1 MSSVVSTLVDN
12 AVKYSGEP
20 VRILLKAIRK
30 SDKLLISVSDNGI
43 GIAPEHQRHVFDKFY
58 RVPHGD
64 VHEVKGY
71 GIGLYF
77 AKTIVERHSGRIS
90 LTSTPGE
97 GSTFTIEL

>member
-1 MSSVVSTLVDN
+1 M
-12 AVKYSGEP
+12 
-20 VRILLKAIRK
+20 
-30 SDKLLISVSDNGI
+30 
-43 GIAPEHQRHVFDKFY
+43 FDKFY

-77 AKTIVERHSGRIS
+77 AKTIVERHGGRIS
-90 LTSTPGE
+90 LTSTPGN